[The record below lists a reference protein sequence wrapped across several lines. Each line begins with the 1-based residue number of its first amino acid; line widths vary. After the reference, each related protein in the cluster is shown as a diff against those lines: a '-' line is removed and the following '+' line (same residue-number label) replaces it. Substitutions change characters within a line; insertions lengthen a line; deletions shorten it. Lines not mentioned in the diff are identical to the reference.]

1 MGIHNFSNSF
11 NTTKLQI
18 SCKYLSKQGD
28 SYRVYQEMLAS
39 VCNKYK
45 RNLCK
50 FNKNATLIH
59 RKTRLLNY
67 TASSC
72 SEFY

>member
-28 SYRVYQEMLAS
+28 SYK
-39 VCNKYK
+39 CIK
-45 RNLCK
+45 RCLLQFAINTKETYVNLIK
-50 FNKNATLIH
+50 MPH
-59 RKTRLLNY
+59 
-67 TASSC
+67 
-72 SEFY
+72 